1 MGVGA
6 AAPPRDVP
14 ELSRPGEPLGPD
26 VMPGLG
32 AGQVDEFWRALR
44 DPQCGEPGRGVFYFK
59 SEWVIFHFVVNP
71 LLGGRCVV
79 DSFICL
85 PYAALQAGRH
95 RAADVVNEKEE
106 EGMPAKRKDDDGP
119 VTGVQAFAAEL
130 RAQREAAGLT
140 QAQLAKLM
148 GYSESVIAKLETC
161 RTIPSPQHAV
171 QADGALRTPGTF
183 RRLRQTML
191 NGSYESWVRGFLDME
206 ERATVLRNWES
217 LVVPG
222 LLQTEAYARGV
233 LRGARPTDSGAAI
246 DQLVA
251 ARMARQGIWERVD
264 PEPPVLSV
272 ILGEAVL
279 RQRVGSAAVM
289 HEQFGRLVE
298 AVQNPKITVQVMP
311 FITDAHPGL
320 LGSFVVASFDNGPDA
335 AYLDSVLDGQVS
347 EQRKQIAQARLLYDT
362 LAREALSPGAS
373 IKLIK
378 KVIREWT

>member
-1 MGVGA
+1 
-6 AAPPRDVP
+6 
-14 ELSRPGEPLGPD
+14 
-26 VMPGLG
+26 
-32 AGQVDEFWRALR
+32 
-44 DPQCGEPGRGVFYFK
+44 
-59 SEWVIFHFVVNP
+59 VVN
-71 LLGGRCVV
+71 V
-79 DSFICL
+79 
-85 PYAALQAGRH
+85 
-95 RAADVVNEKEE
+95 KEE

-161 RTIPSPQHAV
+161 RTIPSPQHAA

-183 RRLRQTML
+183 RRLRQAML
-191 NGSYESWVRGFLDME
+191 NGANEPWVRAFLDME
-206 ERATVLRNWES
+206 DRANVLRWWEA

-233 LRGARPTDSGAAI
+233 IRGARPTDSEAAV

-251 ARMARQGIWERVD
+251 GRMARQDIWERVD
-264 PEPPVLSV
+264 PAPPVLSV

-279 RQRVGSAAVM
+279 RQRVSGAAVM

-298 AVQNPKITVQVMP
+298 AAQNPKITIQVMP
-311 FITDAHPGL
+311 FTADAHPGL
-320 LGSFVVASFDNGPDA
+320 LGSFVVTSFENGPDA

-347 EQRKQIAQARLLYDT
+347 EQRKQIAQAGLLYDT

-378 KVIREWT
+378 KVIQEWT